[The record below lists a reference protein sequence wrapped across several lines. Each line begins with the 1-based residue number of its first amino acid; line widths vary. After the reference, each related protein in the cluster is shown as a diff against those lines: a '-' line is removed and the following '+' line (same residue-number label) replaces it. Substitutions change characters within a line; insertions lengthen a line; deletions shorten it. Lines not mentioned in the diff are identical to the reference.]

1 MPSNGPETCLT
12 GVKVLD
18 LTQFEAG
25 PSCTEAL
32 AWMGADVVK
41 VENPKLGDPGRTAGG
56 KPGQDAYYFLQYNAN
71 KRSVTVNLKD
81 PRGVE
86 LVKEMAKKADIFCE
100 NFAPGAIERLGLG
113 PDVIRAINPSIIY
126 CQTKGFGAGSAFEKS
141 LAFDMIAQAAGGL
154 MSITGEEDGPP
165 CKPGA
170 TIGDTGT
177 GMLMAISVMGAYVRR
192 LRTGQGEHLQ
202 LAMQDAIL
210 HYIRNSFTYMER
222 TGKAAPRAGIEDGG
236 RRQSAD
242 RRLSV
247 QGRRT
252 ERLRLHLLQPRQ
264 SGALEPAA
272 EGDGARGPDRRSEL
286 RHAGCAHRSIARR
299 WTRSSPTGRSSTTS
313 TRRCGWSVPRP
324 SRPAR

>member
-113 PDVIRAINPSIIY
+113 PDVIRAINPANIY
-126 CQTKGFGAGSAFEKS
+126 
-141 LAFDMIAQAAGGL
+141 
-154 MSITGEEDGPP
+154 
-165 CKPGA
+165 
-170 TIGDTGT
+170 
-177 GMLMAISVMGAYVRR
+177 
-192 LRTGQGEHLQ
+192 
-202 LAMQDAIL
+202 
-210 HYIRNSFTYMER
+210 
-222 TGKAAPRAGIEDGG
+222 
-236 RRQSAD
+236 
-242 RRLSV
+242 
-247 QGRRT
+247 
-252 ERLRLHLLQPRQ
+252 
-264 SGALEPAA
+264 
-272 EGDGARGPDRRSEL
+272 
-286 RHAGCAHRSIARR
+286 
-299 WTRSSPTGRSSTTS
+299 
-313 TRRCGWSVPRP
+313 
-324 SRPAR
+324 